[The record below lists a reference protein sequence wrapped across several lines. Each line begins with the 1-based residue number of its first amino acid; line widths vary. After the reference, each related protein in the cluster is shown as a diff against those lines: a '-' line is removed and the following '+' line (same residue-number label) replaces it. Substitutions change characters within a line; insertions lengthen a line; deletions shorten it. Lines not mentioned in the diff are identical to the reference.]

1 MNKEVEMKESQ
12 VIDNQLFG
20 NSVTNK
26 PSQVNHA
33 VILAAGDGQRFKEKG
48 IELPKVLLKVGGLRL
63 LERAI
68 LALEDVGIK
77 NFHIVVGAHKKQIV
91 EVMSTCDRLKTFNIE
106 YIECVDYHLGNG
118 VSFGKGAEEIT
129 GSFVLAMSDHI
140 ISTKSLKAFIEDT
153 NQYPNRPSLACDA
166 DLEGVFDM
174 DDATKVL
181 SKNDSIDQIGK
192 TISNYDLVDMGLFY
206 FPAGYGPKVA
216 KMAKEG
222 AHSVSNIIQQ
232 IIADKGI
239 RTAVIPKALWQDVD
253 NPSMKKEAEKRL
265 LKMLV
270 KDTDGW
276 VSKNINRFFS
286 TRVSLFLTKFN
297 TDPNIVTTF
306 VFLITLWGAWMVA
319 SGEYLW
325 IAIGGLIFQI
335 ASILDGCDGELARLT
350 YKGSRFGAWYDT
362 ITDNIRYVVF
372 LTALGIGAYTASGN
386 EIYFYC
392 ALILAVF
399 ATYTA
404 FIMGRYVWNNGGP
417 LTNLE
422 VTKQVDE
429 NVKESK
435 GLFSK
440 VVGNLRGIEKQDV
453 SAFMAFVL
461 CLVGLYK
468 VMFWIAFIG
477 VIIAAF
483 AVTKSI
489 RAAKARAKG
498 G

>member
-1 MNKEVEMKESQ
+1 MEKETEM
-12 VIDNQLFG
+12 V
-20 NSVTNK
+20 
-26 PSQVNHA
+26 PSQKEKMDLQILRKPTQKENTQVRHA
-33 VILAAGDGQRFKEKG
+33 VILAAGNGQRFKEKG
-48 IELPKVLLKVGGLRL
+48 VELPKVLLKVGGLRL

-77 NFHIVVGAHKKQIV
+77 NFHIVVGAYKQQIV
-91 EVMSTCDRLKTFNIE
+91 EVMSKSDRLKTFNIE
-106 YIECVDYHLGNG
+106 YIECGNYNLGNG
-118 VSFGKGAEEIT
+118 VSFGKGAEEVQAPFLLT
-129 GSFVLAMSDHI
+129 MSDHI
-140 ISTKSLKAFIEDT
+140 ISTKTLKAFIEDT
-153 NQYPNRPSLACDA
+153 KQHPDKASLACDA

-181 SKNDSIDQIGK
+181 SDNGFIGNIGK

-206 FPAGYGPKVA
+206 FPAGYGPKVG

-222 AHSVSNIIQQ
+222 AHSVSEIIQQ
-232 IIADKGI
+232 IIDEEGV

-253 NPSMKKEAEKRL
+253 NPSMKKEAERRL

-350 YKGSRFGAWYDT
+350 YKGSRFGAWFDT
-362 ITDNIRYVVF
+362 ITDNIRYIVF
-372 LTALGIGAYTASGN
+372 LSALGIGAYTASGN
-386 EIYFYC
+386 DLYFYC
-392 ALILAVF
+392 AMVLAVF
-399 ATYTA
+399 ASYTA
-404 FIMGRYVWNNGGP
+404 FIMGRYVWKNGGP

-440 VVGNLRGIEKQDV
+440 VVKNLRGIEKQDV
-453 SAFMAFVL
+453 SAFMAFIL
-461 CLVGLYK
+461 CVVGLYK
-468 VMFWIAFIG
+468 VMFWIAFVG

-489 RAAKARAKG
+489 RAAKNRA
-498 G
+498 

>member
-1 MNKEVEMKESQ
+1 
-12 VIDNQLFG
+12 
-20 NSVTNK
+20 
-26 PSQVNHA
+26 
-33 VILAAGDGQRFKEKG
+33 
-48 IELPKVLLKVGGLRL
+48 
-63 LERAI
+63 
-68 LALEDVGIK
+68 
-77 NFHIVVGAHKKQIV
+77 
-91 EVMSTCDRLKTFNIE
+91 
-106 YIECVDYHLGNG
+106 
-118 VSFGKGAEEIT
+118 
-129 GSFVLAMSDHI
+129 
-140 ISTKSLKAFIEDT
+140 
-153 NQYPNRPSLACDA
+153 
-166 DLEGVFDM
+166 
-174 DDATKVL
+174 
-181 SKNDSIDQIGK
+181 
-192 TISNYDLVDMGLFY
+192 MGLFY
-206 FPAGYGPKVA
+206 FPAGYGPKVG

-232 IIADKGI
+232 IIDEEGV
-239 RTAVIPKALWQDVD
+239 RTAVLPKALWQDVD
-253 NPSMKKEAEKRL
+253 NPSMKKEAERRL

-350 YKGSRFGAWYDT
+350 YKGSRFGAWFDT
-362 ITDNIRYVVF
+362 ITDNIRYIIF
-372 LTALGIGAYTASGN
+372 LSALGIGAYTASGN
-386 EIYFYC
+386 DLYFYC
-392 ALILAVF
+392 AVVLAVF
-399 ATYTA
+399 ASYTA
-404 FIMGRYVWNNGGP
+404 FIMGRYVWKNGGP

-440 VVGNLRGIEKQDV
+440 VVKNLRGIEKQDV
-453 SAFMAFVL
+453 SAFMAFIL
-461 CLVGLYK
+461 CVVGLYK
-468 VMFWIAFIG
+468 VMFWIAFVG

-489 RAAKARAKG
+489 RAAK
-498 G
+498 